1 MRIDVVGSANIDLV
15 ANLHHL
21 PEPGETLAST
31 SFALVPGG
39 KGANQAVAAARLGAQ
54 VRFVGAVGEDA
65 HGDAL
70 LSALTADGV
79 DTSATHRLGLA
90 SGQAFIFVDRNGD
103 TMIVTVGGANHELG
117 AEHVDVAGAGAVLCV
132 LEVRDEV
139 IVAAAAQCTG
149 FFAVNVAPP
158 RPLPPGV
165 LERAHLIVANR
176 HEFAAVPGVSGGRL
190 VAVTMGAEGAR
201 LLRDGAEV
209 AYCRPPAVPV
219 APLGPGRGA
228 PGAPPL
234 VRDGAGVASAPPP
247 AVPVVDGTGA
257 GDAFTAALTVALL
270 EKMSDTDA
278 LRFAVTAGAVAVRRH
293 GAQPS

>member
-15 ANLHHL
+15 ANLDRL

-65 HGDAL
+65 HGDTLLAAL
-70 LSALTADGV
+70 QADGI
-79 DTSATHRLGLA
+79 DTSATHRLGPA
-90 SGQAFIFVDRNGD
+90 SGQAFIFVDRAGD
-103 TMIVTVGGANHELG
+103 TMIVTVGGANHAVR

-139 IVAAAAQCTG
+139 IAAAAVQCTG
-149 FFAVNVAPP
+149 VFAVNVAPP

-165 LERAHLIVANR
+165 LERADLIVANS
-176 HEFAAVPGVSGGRL
+176 HEFAAVPGVSAGRL
-190 VAVTMGAEGAR
+190 VAVTMGSEGAR

-219 APLGPGRGA
+219 I
-228 PGAPPL
+228 
-234 VRDGAGVASAPPP
+234 
-247 AVPVVDGTGA
+247 DGTAA
-257 GDAFTAALTVALL
+257 GDAFTAALLVALL
-270 EKMSDTDA
+270 EQMPDADA

-293 GAQPS
+293 GAQPSLPRRSEVEALLSPV

>member
-15 ANLHHL
+15 AGLDRL
-21 PEPGETLAST
+21 PEAGETLAST
-31 SFALVPGG
+31 SFALVAGG
-39 KGANQAVAAARLGAQ
+39 KGANQAVAAARLGAA
-54 VRFVGAVGEDA
+54 VRFVGAVGEDG
-65 HGDAL
+65 HGDVLLAAL
-70 LSALTADGV
+70 QADGI
-79 DTSATHRLGLA
+79 DTSATRRLGPA
-90 SGQAFIFVDRNGD
+90 TGQAFIFVDRGGD
-103 TMIVTVGGANHELG
+103 TMIVTVGGANHEVR

-139 IVAAAAQCTG
+139 IAAAAAQCTG

-165 LERAHLIVANR
+165 LERADLIVANR
-176 HEFAAVPGVSGGRL
+176 HEFSAVPGVSGGRL

-219 APLGPGRGA
+219 
-228 PGAPPL
+228 
-234 VRDGAGVASAPPP
+234 
-247 AVPVVDGTGA
+247 VDGTAA
-257 GDAFTAALTVALL
+257 GDAFTAALLVALL
-270 EKMSDTDA
+270 EQLPDAEA

-293 GAQPS
+293 GAQPSLPRRSEVDALLSPV

>member
-15 ANLHHL
+15 ATLDRL
-21 PEPGETLAST
+21 PEAGETLPST

-39 KGANQAVAAARLGAQ
+39 KGANQAVAAARLGAD

-65 HGDAL
+65 HGDTLLRAL
-70 LSALTADGV
+70 AADGV
-79 DTSATHRLGLA
+79 ETSATRRLGPD
-90 SGQAFIFVDRNGD
+90 SGQAFIFVDRAGD
-103 TMIVTVGGANHELG
+103 TMIVTVGGANHLFG
-117 AEHVDVAGAGAVLCV
+117 ASDVDVAGAAAVLMV

-139 IVAAAAQCTG
+139 IAAAAAQCTG
-149 FFAVNVAPP
+149 FLAINVAPP
-158 RPLPPGV
+158 RPLPDGV
-165 LERAHLIVANR
+165 LDRADLIVANR

-201 LLRDGAEV
+201 LIRDGVEV

-219 APLGPGRGA
+219 
-228 PGAPPL
+228 
-234 VRDGAGVASAPPP
+234 
-247 AVPVVDGTGA
+247 VDGTAA

-278 LRFAVTAGAVAVRRH
+278 LRFAVTAGAVTVRRH
-293 GAQPS
+293 GAQPSLPRRSEVEALLSPV

>member
-15 ANLHHL
+15 AGLERL
-21 PEPGETLAST
+21 PEAGETLAST
-31 SFALVPGG
+31 SFAMVPGG

-70 LSALTADGV
+70 IAALAADGI
-79 DTSATHRLGLA
+79 DTSATLRLGPA
-90 SGQAFIFVDRNGD
+90 SGQAFIFVDRGGD
-103 TMIVTVGGANHELG
+103 TMIVTVGGANHEVR
-117 AEHVDVAGAGAVLCV
+117 AEHVDVSGAAAVLCV

-139 IVAAAAQCTG
+139 ITAAAEQCTG
-149 FFAVNVAPP
+149 FFAINVAPP
-158 RPLPPGV
+158 RPLPADV
-165 LERAHLIVANR
+165 LERADLIVANT
-176 HEFAAVPGVSGGRL
+176 HEFAAVPGVSAGRL

-219 APLGPGRGA
+219 
-228 PGAPPL
+228 
-234 VRDGAGVASAPPP
+234 
-247 AVPVVDGTGA
+247 VDGTAA
-257 GDAFTAALTVALL
+257 GDAFTAALLVALL
-270 EKMSDTDA
+270 EQLRDADA

-293 GAQPS
+293 GAQPSLPRRSEVEALLSPV

>member
-15 ANLHHL
+15 ATLERL
-21 PEPGETLAST
+21 PEPGETLPST
-31 SFALVPGG
+31 AFALVPGG
-39 KGANQAVAAARLGAQ
+39 KGANQAVAAARLGAD

-65 HGDAL
+65 HGDTLLHAL
-70 LSALTADGV
+70 AVDGI
-79 DTSATHRLGLA
+79 DTSATLRLGPA
-90 SGQAFIFVDRNGD
+90 SGQAFIFVDRAGD
-103 TMIVTVGGANHELG
+103 TMIVTVGGANHLLS
-117 AEHVDVAGAGAVLCV
+117 AEHIDVAGADAVLMV

-139 IVAAAAQCTG
+139 IAAAAAQCTG
-149 FFAVNVAPP
+149 FLAINVAPP
-158 RPLPPGV
+158 RPLPDGV
-165 LERAHLIVANR
+165 LERADLIVANR

-201 LLRDGAEV
+201 LIRDGVEV

-219 APLGPGRGA
+219 
-228 PGAPPL
+228 
-234 VRDGAGVASAPPP
+234 
-247 AVPVVDGTGA
+247 VDGTAA

-293 GAQPS
+293 GAQPSLPRRSEVEALLSPV